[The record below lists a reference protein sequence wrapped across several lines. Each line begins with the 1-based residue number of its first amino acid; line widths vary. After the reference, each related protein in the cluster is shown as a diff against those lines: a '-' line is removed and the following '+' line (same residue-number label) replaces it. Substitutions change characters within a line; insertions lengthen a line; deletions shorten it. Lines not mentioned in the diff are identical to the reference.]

1 MRPGGKITADVWRGR
16 LARETVDH
24 CDRQG
29 MGSNLSENHVPLILH
44 QRNSAGVQAGESGR
58 STQMPRTYIPCA
70 TINYRMPTGKLHI
83 VPLGGLGEFGMN
95 CMAIRW
101 GDDIIVID
109 GGLMFPEAELLGVD
123 IVVPDISYLIENR
136 LRVKG
141 IILTHG
147 HEDHIGGLPWILSE
161 LNVPVWGTEFTLAY
175 VEDKLEEHGLL
186 DDADLREIRAG
197 ESFQIG
203 PFTIS
208 PIQVTHSL
216 VDCVALAVHTP
227 LGVIIHTGDFKVD
240 PTPTD
245 NRLFDLHAFAEY
257 GKTGVL
263 ALFQDSTNVERKGY
277 TPSER
282 AVRRKFDEV
291 FAHTK
296 RRLFISCFSSSI
308 HRIKLAVEMAWQH
321 GRKVAFAGRSM
332 NNSAE
337 IAEDLGYIEIPEG
350 LLIHP
355 GEMKNF
361 PPEKVCVLISG
372 TQGEPMSALS
382 RAAVDNHKHA
392 KIEKGDTVMLSSRII
407 PGNEK
412 AIYRMIDHLFRRE
425 AHVIYDDGSSP
436 PVHVSG
442 HASQEELKL
451 IINLVKPKYFIPI
464 HGEYRQLK
472 LHAEMAAAMKG
483 SVGNVILIESGDVL
497 EFDELSARKAGRV
510 NVGRVCIDSGSRT
523 DVVEDLIVKDR
534 RHLSE
539 DGIVL
544 PIIAINKLTG
554 KVETTPEIVTR
565 GFSPGEDGFVG
576 GARQIVMQTLDS
588 SSAEEKADYG
598 VIKEKIR
605 ADLKRYVSKQTQKR
619 PLIMPVILEI

>member
-1 MRPGGKITADVWRGR
+1 
-16 LARETVDH
+16 
-24 CDRQG
+24 
-29 MGSNLSENHVPLILH
+29 
-44 QRNSAGVQAGESGR
+44 
-58 STQMPRTYIPCA
+58 MPA
-70 TINYRMPTGKLHI
+70 GKLQVI
-83 VPLGGLGEFGMN
+83 PLGGLGEFGMN
-95 CMAIRW
+95 CMAVRW

-109 GGLMFPEAELLGVD
+109 AGLMFPEAELLGVD
-123 IVVPDISYLIENR
+123 IVVPDISYLTENR
-136 LRVKG
+136 QRVRG

-147 HEDHIGGLPWILSE
+147 HEDHIGALPWILAE
-161 LNVPVWGTEFTLAY
+161 LKVPVWGTEFTLAY
-175 VEDKLEEHGLL
+175 IEDKLDEHGLL
-186 DDADLREIRAG
+186 DDADLREIRPNQRFKLG
-197 ESFQIG
+197 SL
-203 PFTIS
+203 TIH

-216 VDCVALAVHTP
+216 VDCVALAIHTP
-227 LGVIIHTGDFKVD
+227 LGVVIHTGDFKVD

-245 NRLFDLHAFAEY
+245 NKLFDLHSFAEY
-257 GKTGVL
+257 GKQGVL

-282 AVRRKFDEV
+282 AVRRKFDEI
-291 FAHTK
+291 FAHTQ

-308 HRIKLAVEMAWQH
+308 HRIKLAVELAHQH
-321 GRKVAFAGRSM
+321 GRKVAFIGRSM
-332 NNSAE
+332 NNSSE
-337 IAEDLGYIEIPEG
+337 IAEDLGYIEVPDG
-350 LLIHP
+350 LVINP

-392 KIEKGDTVMLSSRII
+392 KIEKNDTVVLSSRII

-412 AIYRMIDHLFRRE
+412 TIYRMIDHLFRRE
-425 AHVIYDDGSSP
+425 AHVIYDDGSYP

-472 LHAEMAAAMKG
+472 LHAEMAAAMSS
-483 SVGNVILIESGDVL
+483 SVGKVMLIESGDIL
-497 EFDELSARKAGRV
+497 EFDELGARKAGRA
-510 NVGRVCIDSGSRT
+510 NVGRVCIDSGNRT
-523 DVVEDLIVKDR
+523 DVVEDLIIKDR

-544 PIIAINKLTG
+544 PIIAINKLSG
-554 KVETTPEIVTR
+554 RVETPFEIVTR
-565 GFSPGEDGFVG
+565 GFNPGEDGLMA
-576 GARQIVMQTLDS
+576 GARQIVMETLEQS
-588 SSAEEKADYG
+588 SEEEKADYG

-605 ADLKRYVSKQTQKR
+605 ADLKRYISKQTQRR